1 MASKV
6 TFPETKKKIT
16 ASKLK
21 DSKSYRGE
29 ITKFTRKRVSQWL
42 IQRGWI
48 GCAVSILILV

>member
-21 DSKSYRGE
+21 DSKSYRHE
-29 ITKFTRKRVSQWL
+29 ILRSQEKRVSVHIVL
-42 IQRGWI
+42 ESRFKR
-48 GCAVSILILV
+48 

>member
-21 DSKSYRGE
+21 DSKSYRRE
-29 ITKFTRKRVSQWL
+29 ITKVTRKEGECTHSSGEQ
-42 IQRGWI
+42 I
-48 GCAVSILILV
+48 

>member
-29 ITKFTRKRVSQWL
+29 ITKVTRKEGECTRSSGEQ
-42 IQRGWI
+42 I
-48 GCAVSILILV
+48 